1 MYFGAQ
7 KIYSKCVLKVYSPY
21 IVARPLISY
30 SNIVLE

>member
-21 IVARPLISY
+21 IVARPHLIQ
-30 SNIVLE
+30 